1 MTVILAPRGK
11 SRFDTGHPWV
21 YKSDIAKMPE
31 QPGLEDIQDIRGN
44 HLGWA
49 AVNPASEITVRFI
62 SKGLARPNILQR
74 LERAIEF
81 RRFLHIN
88 GDSFRVVHSDADG
101 LPGLTIDKYND
112 YLVIQQNCAALE
124 PYFADILR
132 VLKREYKLKGILGRF
147 DSKIR
152 TLEGLEAKVERLYG
166 DVPEWIT
173 CLEGEIQYR
182 IDPWR
187 GQKTG
192 GFLDQRD
199 NRTALG
205 EVGFGRALD
214 IFSYHASFGLH
225 LAKVCDSV
233 ECIDSS
239 AAALER
245 GAENARLNNISNMT
259 FTESNA
265 FDWLHQTDTAN
276 RYHTISLD
284 PPALA
289 KTRKDLDG
297 AYRAYKELN
306 LRALKLLEPGGF
318 LGTASCS
325 FHVSESDFYIMLED
339 AAADAGRMVRILE
352 RRSQAACHPE
362 VLNFPESRYLKYALL
377 QVM

>member
-1 MTVILAPRGK
+1 MTVILSARGRARVQ
-11 SRFDTGHPWV
+11 SGHPWV
-21 YKSDIAKMPE
+21 YKSDIAQLPE
-31 QPGLEDIQDIRGN
+31 KAGLEDIQDLRGQ

-49 AVNPASEITVRFI
+49 AVNPLSEITVRFL
-62 SKGLARPNILQR
+62 STGSARPNIVQR
-74 LERAIEF
+74 LERSIAF
-81 RRFLHIN
+81 RRFLHVN

-101 LPGLTIDKYND
+101 LPGLTVDKYGD
-112 YLVIQQNCAALE
+112 YLVMQQNCAALE
-124 PYFADILR
+124 PVLPELLR
-132 VLKREYKLKGILGRF
+132 VLKHEYKPRGILGRF
-147 DSKIR
+147 DAKAR
-152 TLEGLEAKVERLYG
+152 ALEGLDSRVEVLFG
-166 DVPEWIT
+166 VVPEWIEAK
-173 CLEGEIQYR
+173 EGEITYQV
-182 IDPWR
+182 DPWH

-192 GFLDQRD
+192 AFLDQRD
-199 NRTALG
+199 NRTALS
-205 EVGFGRALD
+205 EVAFGRALD

-245 GAENARLNNISNMT
+245 GQENARQNGLTNMT
-259 FTESNA
+259 FTEANA
-265 FDWLHQTDTAN
+265 FDWLHQTDTTE

-289 KTRKDLDG
+289 KARKDLEP

-306 LRALKLLEPGGF
+306 LRCLKLLEPGGF

-325 FHVSESDFYIMLED
+325 FHVSEADFYIMLGD